1 MADRYGVAL
10 RRLLCCAESFKE
22 SAILCGSLDRK
33 IFDCRSNALLCSVT
47 CADQRLLLLRPR
59 LALFD
64 DRFACFAILPVVPC
78 RDPVPALTNSSHA
91 TAIVGLNLKNWTRD
105 QIAE

>member
-1 MADRYGVAL
+1 
-10 RRLLCCAESFKE
+10 
-22 SAILCGSLDRK
+22 
-33 IFDCRSNALLCSVT
+33 
-47 CADQRLLLLRPR
+47 LLRPR